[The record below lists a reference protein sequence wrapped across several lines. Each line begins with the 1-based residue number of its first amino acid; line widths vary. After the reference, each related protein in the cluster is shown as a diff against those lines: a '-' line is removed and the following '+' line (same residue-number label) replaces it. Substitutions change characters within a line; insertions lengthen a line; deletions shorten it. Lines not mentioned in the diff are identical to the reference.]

1 MNITKMEEFMRE
13 NDLMII
19 ERCIENKNE
28 KLDVKEEPFE
38 KLMFFYKSALK
49 QLELQMNIIKDEFK
63 LIYNYDLIDHID
75 TRIKEPKSI
84 VKKME
89 KKKYDKTYL
98 NLIEKINDIAGIR
111 IVCTLKDDIFFI
123 RDLVKQ
129 IPDIHILKEKDYVT
143 NPKESGYKSYHMLVS
158 VPIFLSDS
166 VVDTKVEIQIRT
178 IAMDFWA
185 SLEHD
190 IHYKADRAK
199 LPAGI
204 DEEMFACAEKIAEID
219 RQMQDMYRRIADAE
233 ANGDAVKK

>member
-1 MNITKMEEFMRE
+1 MRE

-98 NLIEKINDIAGIR
+98 NLIEKIDDIAGIR

-143 NPKESGYKSYHMLVS
+143 NPKESGYSSYHMIVE
-158 VPIFLSDS
+158 VPVKLTQKTIY
-166 VVDTKVEIQIRT
+166 VKCEIQIRT
-178 IAMDFWA
+178 LAMDFWA
-185 SLEHD
+185 SFEHKVK
-190 IHYKADRAK
+190 YKTKNDVNPKMSKELVSCAK
-199 LPAGI
+199 MI
-204 DEEMFACAEKIAEID
+204 NKFDTKMINYK
-219 RQMQDMYRRIADAE
+219 
-233 ANGDAVKK
+233 

>member
-1 MNITKMEEFMRE
+1 MRE

-19 ERCIENKNE
+19 EKCIENQNE

-49 QLELQMNIIKDEFK
+49 QLELQMDIIKDEFK

-129 IPDIHILKEKDYVT
+129 IPDIHIIKEKDYVT
-143 NPKESGYKSYHMLVS
+143 NPKESGYSSYHMIVE
-158 VPIFLSDS
+158 VPVKLTQKTIY
-166 VVDTKVEIQIRT
+166 VKCEIQIRT
-178 IAMDFWA
+178 LAMDFWA
-185 SLEHD
+185 SFEHKVK
-190 IHYKADRAK
+190 YKTKNTYSIIINLSK
-199 LPAGI
+199 L
-204 DEEMFACAEKIAEID
+204 
-219 RQMQDMYRRIADAE
+219 
-233 ANGDAVKK
+233 

>member
-1 MNITKMEEFMRE
+1 MYPKQMNITKMEEFMRE

-143 NPKESGYKSYHMLVS
+143 NPKESGYSSYHMIVE
-158 VPIFLSDS
+158 VPVKLTQKTIY
-166 VVDTKVEIQIRT
+166 VKCEIQIRT
-178 IAMDFWA
+178 LAMDFWA
-185 SLEHD
+185 SFEHKVK
-190 IHYKADRAK
+190 YKTKNDVNPKMSKELVSCAK
-199 LPAGI
+199 MI
-204 DEEMFACAEKIAEID
+204 NKFDTKMINYK
-219 RQMQDMYRRIADAE
+219 
-233 ANGDAVKK
+233 

>member
-1 MNITKMEEFMRE
+1 MRE

-38 KLMFFYKSALK
+38 KLMFFYNSALK

-63 LIYNYDLIDHID
+63 LIYNYELIDHID

-129 IPDIHILKEKDYVT
+129 IPDIHVLKEKDYVT
-143 NPKESGYKSYHMLVS
+143 NPKESGYSSYHMIVE
-158 VPIFLSDS
+158 VPVKLTQKTIY
-166 VVDTKVEIQIRT
+166 VKCEIQIRT
-178 IAMDFWA
+178 LAMDFWA
-185 SLEHD
+185 SFEHKVK
-190 IHYKADRAK
+190 YKTKNDVNPKMSKELVSCAK
-199 LPAGI
+199 MI
-204 DEEMFACAEKIAEID
+204 NKFDTKMINYK
-219 RQMQDMYRRIADAE
+219 
-233 ANGDAVKK
+233 

>member
-1 MNITKMEEFMRE
+1 MRE

-19 ERCIENKNE
+19 EKCIENKNE

-63 LIYNYDLIDHID
+63 LIYNYDLIDHIG
-75 TRIKEPKSI
+75 TRIKDPKSI
-84 VKKME
+84 IKKME

-129 IPDIHILKEKDYVT
+129 IPNIHVLKEKDYVT
-143 NPKESGYKSYHMLVS
+143 NPKESGYSSYHMIVE
-158 VPIFLSDS
+158 VPVKLTQKTIY
-166 VVDTKVEIQIRT
+166 VKCEIQIRT
-178 IAMDFWA
+178 LAMDFWA
-185 SLEHD
+185 SFEHKVK
-190 IHYKADRAK
+190 YKTKNDVNPKMSKELVSCAK
-199 LPAGI
+199 MI
-204 DEEMFACAEKIAEID
+204 NKFDTKMINYK
-219 RQMQDMYRRIADAE
+219 
-233 ANGDAVKK
+233 

>member
-1 MNITKMEEFMRE
+1 MRE

-98 NLIEKINDIAGIR
+98 NYIAGIR

-129 IPDIHILKEKDYVT
+129 MPDIHVLKEKDYVT
-143 NPKESGYKSYHMLVS
+143 NPKESGYSSYHMIVE
-158 VPIFLSDS
+158 VPVKLTQKTIY
-166 VVDTKVEIQIRT
+166 VKCEIQIRT
-178 IAMDFWA
+178 LAMDFWA
-185 SLEHD
+185 SFEHKVK
-190 IHYKADRAK
+190 YKTKNDVNPKMSKELVSCAK
-199 LPAGI
+199 MI
-204 DEEMFACAEKIAEID
+204 NKFDTKMINYK
-219 RQMQDMYRRIADAE
+219 
-233 ANGDAVKK
+233 

>member
-1 MNITKMEEFMRE
+1 MRE

-129 IPDIHILKEKDYVT
+129 IPDIHVLKEKDYVT
-143 NPKESGYKSYHMLVS
+143 NPKESGYSSYHMIVE
-158 VPIFLSDS
+158 VPVKLTQKTIY
-166 VVDTKVEIQIRT
+166 VKCEIQIRT
-178 IAMDFWA
+178 LAMDFWA
-185 SLEHD
+185 SFEHKVK
-190 IHYKADRAK
+190 YKTKNDVNTKMSKELVSCAK
-199 LPAGI
+199 MI
-204 DEEMFACAEKIAEID
+204 NKFDTKMINYK
-219 RQMQDMYRRIADAE
+219 
-233 ANGDAVKK
+233 

>member
-1 MNITKMEEFMRE
+1 MRE

-19 ERCIENKNE
+19 EKCIENKNE

-111 IVCTLKDDIFFI
+111 IVCILKDDIFFI

-129 IPDIHILKEKDYVT
+129 IPDIHIIKEKDYVT
-143 NPKESGYKSYHMLVS
+143 NPKESGYSSYHMIVE
-158 VPIFLSDS
+158 VPVKLTQKTIY
-166 VVDTKVEIQIRT
+166 VKCEIQIRT
-178 IAMDFWA
+178 LAMDFWA
-185 SLEHD
+185 SFEHKVK
-190 IHYKADRAK
+190 YKAKNDVNPKMSKELVNCAK
-199 LPAGI
+199 MI
-204 DEEMFACAEKIAEID
+204 NKFDTKMINYK
-219 RQMQDMYRRIADAE
+219 
-233 ANGDAVKK
+233 

>member
-1 MNITKMEEFMRE
+1 MRE

-129 IPDIHILKEKDYVT
+129 IPDIHIIKEKDYVT
-143 NPKESGYKSYHMLVS
+143 NPKESGYSSYHMIVE
-158 VPIFLSDS
+158 VPVKLTQKTIY
-166 VVDTKVEIQIRT
+166 VKCEIQIRT
-178 IAMDFWA
+178 LAMDFWA
-185 SLEHD
+185 SFEHKVK
-190 IHYKADRAK
+190 YKTKNDVNPKMSKELVSCAK
-199 LPAGI
+199 MI
-204 DEEMFACAEKIAEID
+204 NKFDTKMINYK
-219 RQMQDMYRRIADAE
+219 
-233 ANGDAVKK
+233 

>member
-1 MNITKMEEFMRE
+1 
-13 NDLMII
+13 MII
-19 ERCIENKNE
+19 EKCIENKNE

-38 KLMFFYKSALK
+38 KLMFFYQSALK

-129 IPDIHILKEKDYVT
+129 IQDIHVLKEKDYVT
-143 NPKESGYKSYHMLVS
+143 NPKESGYSSYHMIVE
-158 VPIFLSDS
+158 VPVKLTQKTIY
-166 VVDTKVEIQIRT
+166 VKCEIQIRT
-178 IAMDFWA
+178 LAMDFWA
-185 SLEHD
+185 SFEHKVK
-190 IHYKADRAK
+190 YKTKNDVNPKMSKELVSCAK
-199 LPAGI
+199 MI
-204 DEEMFACAEKIAEID
+204 NKFDTKMINYK
-219 RQMQDMYRRIADAE
+219 
-233 ANGDAVKK
+233 

>member
-1 MNITKMEEFMRE
+1 MRE

-19 ERCIENKNE
+19 EKCIENQNE

-63 LIYNYDLIDHID
+63 LIYNYDLIDHIN

-129 IPDIHILKEKDYVT
+129 IPDIHIIKEKDYVT
-143 NPKESGYKSYHMLVS
+143 NPKESGYSSYHMIVE
-158 VPIFLSDS
+158 VPVKLTQKTIY
-166 VVDTKVEIQIRT
+166 VKCEIQIRT
-178 IAMDFWA
+178 LAMDFWA
-185 SLEHD
+185 SFEHKVK
-190 IHYKADRAK
+190 YKTKNDVNPKMSKELVSCAK
-199 LPAGI
+199 MI
-204 DEEMFACAEKIAEID
+204 NKFDTKMINYK
-219 RQMQDMYRRIADAE
+219 
-233 ANGDAVKK
+233 

>member
-1 MNITKMEEFMRE
+1 MRE

-49 QLELQMNIIKDEFK
+49 QLELQMTIIKDEFK

-143 NPKESGYKSYHMLVS
+143 NPKESGYSSYHMIVE
-158 VPIFLSDS
+158 VPVKLTQKTIY
-166 VVDTKVEIQIRT
+166 VKCEIQIRT
-178 IAMDFWA
+178 LAMDFWA
-185 SLEHD
+185 SFEHKVK
-190 IHYKADRAK
+190 YKTKNDVNPKMSKELVSCAK
-199 LPAGI
+199 MI
-204 DEEMFACAEKIAEID
+204 NKFDTKMINYK
-219 RQMQDMYRRIADAE
+219 
-233 ANGDAVKK
+233 

>member
-1 MNITKMEEFMRE
+1 MRE

-19 ERCIENKNE
+19 EKCIENKNE

-75 TRIKEPKSI
+75 TRIKDPKSI

-98 NLIEKINDIAGIR
+98 NLIEKINDISWIR
-111 IVCTLKDDIFFI
+111 IVFTLKDDIFFI

-129 IPDIHILKEKDYVT
+129 IPDIHVLKEKDYVT
-143 NPKESGYKSYHMLVS
+143 NPKESGYSSYHMIVE
-158 VPIFLSDS
+158 VPVKLTQKTIY
-166 VVDTKVEIQIRT
+166 VKCEIQIRT
-178 IAMDFWA
+178 LAMDFWA
-185 SLEHD
+185 SFEHKVK
-190 IHYKADRAK
+190 YKTKNDVNPKMSKELVSCAK
-199 LPAGI
+199 MI
-204 DEEMFACAEKIAEID
+204 NKFDTKMINYK
-219 RQMQDMYRRIADAE
+219 
-233 ANGDAVKK
+233 